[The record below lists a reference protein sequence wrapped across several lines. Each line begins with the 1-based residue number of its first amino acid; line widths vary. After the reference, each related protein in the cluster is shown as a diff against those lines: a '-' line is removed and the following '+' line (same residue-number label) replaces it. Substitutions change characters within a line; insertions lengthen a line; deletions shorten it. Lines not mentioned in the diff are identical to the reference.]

1 MTTRTKLVDLEWLES
16 NFPCMQACPVHTQAG
31 RYVSLIAQGRYE
43 EAYRYAR
50 TPNPFASICG
60 RVCGHPCEPACRRG
74 QFDMPISIRALK
86 RFVTERYGPESRNP
100 VDVFAGRKIEKRTE
114 RVAVIGSGPA
124 GMSAAHDLALLGYPV
139 TIFESAPVP
148 GGMMHLGIPEYRLPR
163 DVLQAQ
169 IREILDLGPELKLNI
184 RLGRNF
190 SLGDLK
196 RQGFKAVL
204 MAFGLHRSREL
215 NLPGNDLDGVV
226 KGIDFLLNVNLGYR
240 FEVGKR
246 VVVIGGGNVAI
257 DVARSAMREQQ
268 QKLVTD
274 MSSVVLPNELTSSE
288 TDVAIK
294 EFMDV
299 SRAALRMGA
308 REVHLVCLESRE
320 EMPASEEEIE
330 EGLLEGMKL
339 RPSLGPTQFV
349 GENGK
354 LTGLEVVKCVSV
366 FDENKRFNP
375 KFEPRTEMVIP
386 CDTVILA
393 IGQASDL
400 SFLKPEDGIETT
412 RQGTLKI
419 NPETLMTSAA
429 GIFAAGDIA
438 FGPRLVINAVADGKK
453 AAVEI
458 DKFLRGSGWKPK
470 DKYVQITVLNH
481 HEMAAQYDEYSRLA
495 VPALPMERRTGVAEV
510 ETGYTEE
517 QARSEASRCLQCW
530 INTIFEGH
538 EANATE
544 CILCGGCVD
553 VCPENCLS
561 LVPLKDFAFTEEE
574 KLQLA
579 AEHELR
585 SVDLQHLSPQELNQ
599 VEGSV
604 MVKDETICIRCGLC
618 AERCPVNTISM
629 EAFEVFD
636 HDPELQADE
645 ETVIRP

>member
-1 MTTRTKLVDLEWLES
+1 
-16 NFPCMQACPVHTQAG
+16 MQACPVHTQAG

-50 TPNPFASICG
+50 IPNPFASICG

-74 QFDMPISIRALK
+74 QFDSPISIRALK

-100 VDVFAGRKIEKRTE
+100 IDVFSEKPRVKHAE
-114 RVAVIGSGPA
+114 KVAVIGSGPA

-139 TIFESAPVP
+139 TVFEAAAVP

-169 IREILDLGPELKLNI
+169 IREILDMGPELKLNM
-184 RLGRNF
+184 RLGRDF
-190 SLGDLK
+190 SLEDLK
-196 RQGFKAVL
+196 RQGFKSVL
-204 MAFGLHRSREL
+204 MAFGLHRSRDL
-215 NLPGNDLDGVV
+215 NLPGHELDGVV

-257 DVARSAMREQQ
+257 DVARSAVREQQ
-268 QKLVTD
+268 K
-274 MSSVVLPNELTSSE
+274 MAPEGGLPNELTSSE
-288 TDVAIK
+288 MDVAMK

-308 REVHLVCLESRE
+308 REVLLVCLESRA
-320 EMPASEEEIE
+320 EMPAAEEEIE

-339 RPSLGPTQFV
+339 RPSLGPKQFV
-349 GENGK
+349 GKDGK
-354 LTGLEVVKCVSV
+354 LVGLQVIQCLSV

-375 KFEPRTEMVIP
+375 KFAEGTESVIP

-393 IGQASDL
+393 IGQSSDT
-400 SFLKPEDGIETT
+400 SFLNTTDGIETT

-419 NPETLMTSAA
+419 DPDTLMTTAP

-438 FGPRLVINAVADGKK
+438 FGPRLIINAVADGKK

-458 DKFLRGSGWKPK
+458 DKYLRGPQWKPK
-470 DKYVQITVLNH
+470 AKYVQITVLDH
-481 HEMAAQYDEYSRLA
+481 HEMAAHYDEYSRLP
-495 VPALPMERRTGVAEV
+495 VPALPIDRRTGVAEV
-510 ETGYTEE
+510 ETGFTEQ
-517 QARSEASRCLQCW
+517 QAREEASRCLKCW
-530 INTIFEGH
+530 INTIFEGT
-538 EANATE
+538 EASGTE

-561 LVPLKDFAFTEEE
+561 LVPLKEFAFTEEDKE
-574 KLQLA
+574 RLRNEQQLRA
-579 AEHELR
+579 
-585 SVDLQHLSPQELNQ
+585 VDLQHLSPDELTQ
-599 VEGSV
+599 IAGSV
-604 MVKDETICIRCGLC
+604 MVKDETVCIRCGLC
-618 AERCPVNTISM
+618 AERCPARTISM
-629 EAFEVFD
+629 EAFEVF
-636 HDPELQADE
+636 E
-645 ETVIRP
+645 EEPGLILEQEIVWKP